1 MAALRHLIST
11 VFDKLC
17 STSVHPPKE
26 KVMALTRRATL
37 IAMTALAAAPALSFG
52 SSSGPSVD
60 GRQALEVLRIGVI
73 GAGWLGGTVGR
84 CWVKA
89 GHEVFFS
96 TRHPEDLESWVK
108 PLGPRASF
116 GTVRQAVEFAD
127 ILLLA
132 VPYDAIPELAKSLSG
147 LMQGKILLDAC
158 NPSASSRSEI
168 AQEAMASSAAV
179 TTSKYFPGVR
189 VVRAFSAVDATS
201 VEASFEKKG
210 APLGVPIA
218 SDDAAALQI
227 ASQLVLDA
235 GCAPVV
241 VGTLAQA
248 VVFQRGGPGFRA
260 NTSEPE
266 LRRLLGL

>member
-1 MAALRHLIST
+1 
-11 VFDKLC
+11 
-17 STSVHPPKE
+17 
-26 KVMALTRRATL
+26 MALTRRATL
-37 IAMTALAAAPALSFG
+37 MALTALAAAPSLSFG
-52 SSSGPSVD
+52 SSSGPSAD
-60 GRQALEVLRIGVI
+60 GRPAPKALRVGVI

-89 GHEVFFS
+89 GHEVLFS
-96 TRHPEDLESWVK
+96 TRHPEELESWVK
-108 PLGPRASF
+108 PLGARASF
-116 GTVRQAVEFAD
+116 GTSRQAVEFGD

-132 VPYDAIPELAKSLSG
+132 VPYEAVPELAKSLSG

-158 NPSASSRSEI
+158 NPSASSRSQI
-168 AQEAMASSAAV
+168 AQEAMADGVAV

-227 ASQLVLDA
+227 TSKLVLDA
-235 GCAPVV
+235 ACAPVV
-241 VGTLAQA
+241 VGILAQA